1 MDMNANNR
9 AKMIQLG
16 TVTTLLGLKVDFTQ
30 VFVFISLHAADMTQP
45 APIATQVCYTNS
57 IWLARFPILCWY
69 FIVQDIKYLFL
80 WLLNFRTYITAMLLK
95 SMGIQISE
103 WEKTS
108 KTQEEYYLWKI
119 DEEHLKYHNICQ
131 KYLLRNGPSWLIRIL

>member
-57 IWLARFPILCWY
+57 I
-69 FIVQDIKYLFL
+69 
-80 WLLNFRTYITAMLLK
+80 
-95 SMGIQISE
+95 
-103 WEKTS
+103 
-108 KTQEEYYLWKI
+108 
-119 DEEHLKYHNICQ
+119 
-131 KYLLRNGPSWLIRIL
+131 